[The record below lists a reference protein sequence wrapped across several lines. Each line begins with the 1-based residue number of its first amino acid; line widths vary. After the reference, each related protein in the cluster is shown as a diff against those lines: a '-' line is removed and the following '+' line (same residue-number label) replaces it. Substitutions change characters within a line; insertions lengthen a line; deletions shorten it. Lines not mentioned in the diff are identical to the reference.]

1 MIKKKIYVAD
11 DDPDILEV
19 LTIILEGRGYE
30 VITSPDGRSLTGI
43 TQLPDLI
50 FLDIRMSGS
59 DGSEICR
66 SLKNNTTTSAI
77 PVILISA
84 NRNLQ
89 EIGESCGADAVI
101 PKPFDIKD
109 IVNAAGKY
117 TTASMQ

>member
-1 MIKKKIYVAD
+1 MNKKKVYIAD

-19 LTIILEGRGYE
+19 LTIILEDKGYH
-30 VITSPDGRSLTGI
+30 VTTSPDGKSLNK
-43 TQLPDLI
+43 LKDVPDLVL
-50 FLDIRMSGS
+50 LDVRMSGS

-66 SLKNNTTTSAI
+66 MLKSKTETASI
-77 PVILISA
+77 PVVLISA

-89 EIGESCGADAVI
+89 EIAESCGADAVI

-117 TTASMQ
+117 TMSLK

>member
-1 MIKKKIYVAD
+1 MSRKKVYIAD

-30 VITSPDGRSLTGI
+30 VTTSTDGRSLQTL
-43 TQLPDLI
+43 QQFPDLI

-66 SLKNNTTTSAI
+66 MLKSKTETAAI
-77 PVILISA
+77 PVVLISA

-89 EIGESCGADAVI
+89 EIAESCGADAVI

-117 TTASMQ
+117 TMSLK

>member
-1 MIKKKIYVAD
+1 MSKKKIYVAD

-30 VITSPDGRSLTGI
+30 VITSPDGRSLSTI
-43 TQLPDLI
+43 QNLPDLV

-66 SLKNNTTTSAI
+66 SLKQRQDTAAI

-89 EIGESCGADAVI
+89 EIGESCGANAVI

-117 TTASMQ
+117 TAVAM